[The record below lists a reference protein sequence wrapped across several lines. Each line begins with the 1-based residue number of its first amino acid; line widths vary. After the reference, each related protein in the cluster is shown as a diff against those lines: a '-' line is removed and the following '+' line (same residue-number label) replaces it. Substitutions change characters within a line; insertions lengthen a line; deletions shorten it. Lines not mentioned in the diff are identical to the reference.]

1 MVKKRVKA
9 IIMVIAPMIAT
20 VMLGFMVLVLV
31 LVLFTVISHKLF
43 ELQTQLGSELVLSV
57 FDHLFVAFMVFNQA
71 FCCGV
76 GNAEDL
82 GDLVFRITSI
92 N

>member
-31 LVLFTVISHKLF
+31 LVLFMVNISVEVQVRTRL
-43 ELQTQLGSELVLSV
+43 LY
-57 FDHLFVAFMVFNQA
+57 
-71 FCCGV
+71 
-76 GNAEDL
+76 
-82 GDLVFRITSI
+82 
-92 N
+92 